1 MKNIKIKISSIFII
15 LICIMS
21 IEIIS
26 YAHSGRTDGSG
37 GHHDNQNKSGLGNYH
52 YHCGG
57 HPAHLHTNGVCPYA
71 EKSTVTTSSTPTK
84 IEVDQVSILDSKEE
98 IKAGDT
104 VQLSVNVEPTDATN
118 KNVIWKSSD
127 ESVLKVDSNG
137 KVTSFKNG
145 VATITATSING
156 KTDSTEI
163 YVHNLAE
170 SVKIINDLNELEID
184 KEITLNPLIEPEN
197 SEYSLKWS
205 SSNEDIVIV
214 DENGRIKAIK
224 EGQSTITV
232 ETNNGKTDKLLI
244 NVKNNDKA
252 NNENKIEDEISSNDE
267 NTGVGFAIVTIII
280 VYVVYKK
287 FKVSKN
293 DKK

>member
-1 MKNIKIKISSIFII
+1 MKNIKVKISSIFII

-37 GHHDNQNKSGLGNYH
+37 GHHDNQNKSGLGSYH

-84 IEVDQVSILDSKEE
+84 IEVDEVSILDSKEK
-98 IKAGDT
+98 IKVGET
-104 VQLSVNVEPTDATN
+104 VQLSVNVQPTDATN
-118 KNVIWKSSD
+118 KNIIWKSSD
-127 ESVLKVDSNG
+127 ESVLKVESNG
-137 KVTSFKNG
+137 NVTSLKNG
-145 VATITATSING
+145 VAIITATSSNG
-156 KTDSTEI
+156 KIDSTEI
-163 YVHNLAE
+163 CVQNLAE
-170 SVKIINDLNELEID
+170 SVKIINDLNELEIS
-184 KEITLNPLIEPEN
+184 KEVTLNTLIEPKN

-214 DENGRIKAIK
+214 DENGKIKANK

-244 NVKNNDKA
+244 NVKNN
-252 NNENKIEDEISSNDE
+252 ENVNSDNKPGDEASSNDE
-267 NTGVGFAIVTIII
+267 NIGVGFVIVSII
-280 VYVVYKK
+280 VAYVVYKK
-287 FKVSKN
+287 IKVSKN